1 VSGKLAKELRQTRP
15 FRSKE
20 EEGFLNLGRT
30 WEFLQK
36 QVADCLK
43 EWQLT
48 PAQYNVLRI
57 LRGAGKDGVTCTQ
70 AGERMLS
77 AEPDMTR
84 LVDRMEARGL
94 IRRERT
100 KEDRRVVL
108 ITLADDGLEL
118 VNRIDGPLHQLL
130 QKRLGHLGRQR
141 LEQMIEILEALRE
154 PGG

>member
-1 VSGKLAKELRQTRP
+1 
-15 FRSKE
+15 
-20 EEGFLNLGRT
+20 
-30 WEFLQK
+30 
-36 QVADCLK
+36 
-43 EWQLT
+43 
-48 PAQYNVLRI
+48 
-57 LRGAGKDGVTCTQ
+57 
-70 AGERMLS
+70 MLS